1 MQNWNDESNQG
12 CFVYPI
18 CSSKAG
24 DARREVDDI
33 AARVIYDT
41 PLEEE
46 AAAPEREGTYCV
58 GEGDPE
64 WHKGHPGLD
73 VHAPE
78 Q

>member
-1 MQNWNDESNQG
+1 MTNRI

-18 CSSKAG
+18 SSGKAG

-46 AAAPEREGTYCV
+46 AATP
-58 GEGDPE
+58 
-64 WHKGHPGLD
+64 
-73 VHAPE
+73 
-78 Q
+78 